1 MPKSRGGV
9 KRDSK
14 TFRIA
19 PALFKRLAHLAVDED
34 KRVSDLVQEAIEQ
47 FLDNRQTHDQK
58 NSKEPEAQVNSLDQ

>member
-1 MPKSRGGV
+1 MPKSEKGV
-9 KRDSK
+9 KKDTK

-47 FLDNRQTHDQK
+47 FLDNRQARDQK
-58 NSKEPEAQVNSLDQ
+58 NSKEAG